1 MAARLLACLAA
12 VTLMLVPA
20 VLVHAPAASAHP
32 LGDFTVST
40 HLGLR
45 VEPTAVAL
53 DVVLDI
59 AEIPT
64 LRTFPDLAAPS
75 GTVDDDDRAAY
86 RDRTCAALRDAVD
99 VSLDG
104 GAVNLSVVTSSLSF
118 PPGDGGLATA
128 RLDCGL
134 RSVAALETVGHTLV
148 VTDSMAVQPA
158 GWREITAVG
167 DGVGLS
173 RSDVPE
179 RSVSQVLRSYPE
191 DLRDTPLEQSSA
203 TVSVVRGSGVASGG
217 TGLATEAASSP
228 GTGWGV
234 EPLAETFT
242 DLVAVDRLSVGF
254 MVLAVVLSVL
264 LGALH
269 AFAPGHGKALMA
281 AYLVSRNGSVRH
293 AALIAASVTLTH
305 TVGVL
310 LLGLVLSVT
319 AVTAPERVYP
329 WLGLLSGVLLTGI
342 GVGLLRGARRP
353 GGGHSPSHGHH
364 HGHDHG
370 HGHGHA
376 HAEGHRHSDLADS
389 SAHAGGVA
397 TLVGRQ
403 EHDHRP
409 TTRTPDARGLLAVG
423 FVGGLVPSPSALV
436 VLLGGIALGRAWFG
450 VVLVLA
456 YGVGMALALV
466 GLGLALRLARDRVQ
480 SWSAARQTAGRP
492 VHRLLAL
499 AGLLPLLLAAL
510 VILGGVVLTAQALTR
525 LLA

>member
-20 VLVHAPAASAHP
+20 VLVTAPTASAHP

-64 LRTFPDLAAPS
+64 LRTFPELATAS
-75 GTVDDDDRAAY
+75 GTVDSDDRSAY

-99 VSLDG
+99 VGLDG
-104 GAVNLSVVTSSLSF
+104 RTVDMSVVASSLSF

-128 RLDCGL
+128 RLECGL
-134 RSVAALETVGHTLV
+134 RSVATLETVGHTVV
-148 VTDSMAVQPA
+148 VTDSMAVEPA
-158 GWREITAVG
+158 GWREVTAVG

-173 RSDVPE
+173 QSDVPE

-191 DLRDTPLEQSSA
+191 ELRDTPLEQSSA

-217 TGLATEAASSP
+217 AGQTTEAVSSP
-228 GTGWGV
+228 GTSWGV
-234 EPLAETFT
+234 EPLAATFT
-242 DLVAVDRLSVGF
+242 DLVTVDRLSVGF
-254 MVLAVVLSVL
+254 TVLAVGLSVL

-319 AVTAPERVYP
+319 AVTAPEHVYP
-329 WLGLLSGVLLTGI
+329 WLGLLSGVLLTAI

-353 GGGHSPSHGHH
+353 DGGHS
-364 HGHDHG
+364 HG
-370 HGHGHA
+370 HGHGHGHVHG
-376 HAEGHRHSDLADS
+376 HAEGHADLAGS
-389 SAHAGGVA
+389 SAHGGGVA
-397 TLVGRQ
+397 TLVGK
-403 EHDHRP
+403 EHDHGP
-409 TTRTPDARGLLAVG
+409 TTRRPEARDLLAVG

-480 SWSAARQTAGRP
+480 NWSAARATAGRP

-499 AGLLPLLLAAL
+499 ARLLPLLLAAL
-510 VILGGVVLTAQALTR
+510 VTVGGVVLTAQALTR